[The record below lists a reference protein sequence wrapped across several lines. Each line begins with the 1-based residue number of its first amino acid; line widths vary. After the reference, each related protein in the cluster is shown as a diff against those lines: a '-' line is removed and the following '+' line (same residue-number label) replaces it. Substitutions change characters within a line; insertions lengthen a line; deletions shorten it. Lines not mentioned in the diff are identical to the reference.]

1 MRHIEL
7 LEFCFLALLAAL
19 TVLFCGNPSWIT
31 QFLRYATLAGAC
43 VLLSWCASRTKARWA
58 HVVHH
63 FSPILVV
70 VAVFDSLGDLIR
82 AVHPTDRDCL
92 LIEIDQALFGCDP
105 TIWLEQYSRPWLT
118 DLLQIAY
125 TSYYFIPVVLCTV
138 LYVQRRHDV
147 FFGCVFT
154 LVFAYF
160 FSYLGYLAVPAIGP
174 RFALADQHAG
184 ALISGPIGQGIA
196 DTLNALEHNK
206 RDCFPSGHTMIVLV
220 ALVQAFQY
228 VRRLSYIFLP
238 FVCGL
243 IFATIYCRYHYVIDV
258 IAGILAAAL
267 CLWIGPLCYRKLA
280 AVEEFERMTN
290 DEIPNDE

>member
-1 MRHIEL
+1 MRRIEL
-7 LEFCFLALLAAL
+7 LEYGFVALLAAL

-43 VLLSWCASRTKARWA
+43 VLLSWCARRTRARWA

-70 VAVFDSLGDLIR
+70 VAIFDSLGNLIR
-82 AVHPTDRDCL
+82 AVHPVDRDYL
-92 LIEIDQALFGCDP
+92 LIEIDRAVFRCDP

-160 FSYLGYLAVPAIGP
+160 LSYVGYLAVPAIGP

-184 ALISGPIGQGIA
+184 ALVSGPIGQGIA

-206 RDCFPSGHTMIVLV
+206 RDCFPSGHTMIVLI

-228 VRRLSYIFLP
+228 VRRLSYVFLP

-243 IFATIYCRYHYVIDV
+243 ISATIYCRYHYVIDV
-258 IAGILAAAL
+258 LAGLLAAAL
-267 CLWIGPLCYRKLA
+267 CLWIAPLCYRKLA
-280 AVEEFERMTN
+280 AQEAE
-290 DEIPNDE
+290 P